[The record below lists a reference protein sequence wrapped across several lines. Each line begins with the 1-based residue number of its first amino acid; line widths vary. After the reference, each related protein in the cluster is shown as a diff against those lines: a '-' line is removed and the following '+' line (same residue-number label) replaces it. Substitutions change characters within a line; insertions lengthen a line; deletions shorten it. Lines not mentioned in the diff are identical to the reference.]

1 MQNKKVVLFGLL
13 SSVFFACGA
22 YADATIVD
30 SETVVPADQVFFEE
44 TIVDDVVTDENAVP
58 ADMEQVSAD
67 AIANYQ
73 VAGSVFQQIT
83 DLEQEKI
90 LMQLEKE
97 RAQLDL
103 ELDRL
108 AAEKIKLHMEIDTLS
123 GRAEQ
128 QQQQIETEKAK
139 LEAEAAR
146 LEREKEKLLADENS
160 LDTKTAVRS
169 SREETVVKP
178 ETDLAK
184 KYKLVNVIGAG
195 NQLQATITDL
205 ASGQTKR
212 VGVGKS
218 LDGYT
223 VKSIS
228 LDEGVVFI
236 KDGNTQMLNVGTS
249 K

>member
-1 MQNKKVVLFGLL
+1 MRNSKLFKLSAILFGV
-13 SSVFFACGA
+13 VF
-22 YADATIVD
+22 
-30 SETVVPADQVFFEE
+30 
-44 TIVDDVVTDENAVP
+44 AVP
-58 ADMEQVSAD
+58 SVYANVEEEVVYDYVEEDIDMEQVSAD
-67 AIANYQ
+67 AVENYQ
-73 VAGSVFQQIT
+73 VEGSLFQQIT

-128 QQQQIETEKAK
+128 QQQEIETQKAK

-146 LEREKEKLLADENS
+146 IEKEKESILAEAAEEKVARETS
-160 LDTKTAVRS
+160 TAKKEKV
-169 SREETVVKP
+169 EKKP
-178 ETDLAK
+178 EIDISK
-184 KYKLVNVIGAG
+184 KYRLVNVIGAG
-195 NQLQATITDL
+195 NQLQATIEGLT
-205 ASGQTKR
+205 SGQTKR
-212 VGVGKS
+212 ISVGKT
-218 LDGYT
+218 LDGLL

-228 LDEGVVFI
+228 LDDGVVLE
-236 KDGNTQMLNVGTS
+236 DEEGMTQTLNVSGG